1 MKNEEYTEFVFNNM
15 AIASTPKYGE
25 RSNAGV
31 VGKFKNIS
39 FSLITLSLYVQ
50 RQESSK
56 IFVFPSLKCIPAD
69 IISGIETR
77 YYSYN
82 VNTTNFYNFQKFKM

>member
-1 MKNEEYTEFVFNNM
+1 MKNVEYTWYPKKFVYGNM

-25 RSNAGV
+25 RSNAWV

-56 IFVFPSLKCIPAD
+56 IFVFPLI
-69 IISGIETR
+69 
-77 YYSYN
+77 
-82 VNTTNFYNFQKFKM
+82 KMYTC